1 MINLIMYHKHIISII
16 KLYIYMYNIYIHI
29 HTNSASE
36 RIHTDVHSTMPNPWV
51 AESLNSELRFR
62 SPPPWEEVIHLAN
75 QTLPIF
81 SLRIPTIWTLKQGL
95 GLGSNHWK
103 TSFSIHIRVVRN
115 IKQQPMSSNS
125 QLFERSERKGPQ
137 AAFPLAAVR
146 LVPESNFCCC
156 IWTHHS
162 KHQLIHQN
170 HSTSTLLLH
179 PSILQTFL
187 RNKIFTGVPQL
198 RHESKK
204 TQPLRN
210 STCFLGIPRHVVLAM
225 RCAKRP
231 KRIIAQISD
240 ASSEHGQCSDWRMPH
255 GPHGVVSET

>member
-1 MINLIMYHKHIISII
+1 
-16 KLYIYMYNIYIHI
+16 
-29 HTNSASE
+29 
-36 RIHTDVHSTMPNPWV
+36 MPNPS

-62 SPPPWEEVIHLAN
+62 SPPRWEQVIRLAN

-95 GLGSNHWK
+95 GRGTNHWK
-103 TSFSIHIRVVRN
+103 TSCSINIRVVRN

-125 QLFERSERKGPQ
+125 QLVERSERKGPQ

-156 IWTHHS
+156 IWTHHL

-187 RNKIFTGVPQL
+187 RNVPQL

-204 TQPLRN
+204 TKPLRN
-210 STCFLGIPRHVVLAM
+210 STCSKHPKARGLGHEMCQETKKDHRPNLGRFVGTRAVLWL
-225 RCAKRP
+225 K
-231 KRIIAQISD
+231 D
-240 ASSEHGQCSDWRMPH
+240 APWAPWSCIWNLNKI
-255 GPHGVVSET
+255 